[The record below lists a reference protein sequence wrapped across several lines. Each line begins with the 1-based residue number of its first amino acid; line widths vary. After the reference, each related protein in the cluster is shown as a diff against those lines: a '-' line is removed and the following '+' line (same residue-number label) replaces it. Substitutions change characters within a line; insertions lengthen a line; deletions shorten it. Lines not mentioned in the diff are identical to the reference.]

1 MGRPRPSPGTPAS
14 PHPPSRNAP
23 KSGSR
28 SKPVMHGSRT
38 GCSTPAAR
46 SCGWWRCTS
55 TAFRPLGTPLRRCG
69 RTGRAC
75 CGGGGYGFAPTR
87 CGAPGPFNPPGPPDR
102 CSTGPTS
109 CWAPTG
115 PSTPLTGHLR
125 RSEGGPGPAGPAA
138 AAARVPERPRR
149 TAPRGP
155 PPAGV
160 APEVPRQQLA
170 VPLES
175 QPRPRGPADLVRRGD
190 PMGRR
195 PRPATCP
202 RVRAE
207 GRDARAD
214 LRGRAPH
221 APGMAHGPPLPA
233 LHALDVRRPRP

>member
-1 MGRPRPSPGTPAS
+1 MGA
-14 PHPPSRNAP
+14 
-23 KSGSR
+23 
-28 SKPVMHGSRT
+28 V
-38 GCSTPAAR
+38 PAAR
-46 SCGWWRCTS
+46 RQ
-55 TAFRPLGTPLRRCG
+55 RRG
-69 RTGRAC
+69 RV
-75 CGGGGYGFAPTR
+75 GGGGVLRRPSGLWEPRSDAAVVRDGPAAVVAVTASRPPAAAPLARST
-87 CGAPGPFNPPGPPDR
+87 PPGPPDR

-125 RSEGGPGPAGPAA
+125 RAEGGPGPAGPAA
-138 AAARVPERPRR
+138 AAARVPERLRR